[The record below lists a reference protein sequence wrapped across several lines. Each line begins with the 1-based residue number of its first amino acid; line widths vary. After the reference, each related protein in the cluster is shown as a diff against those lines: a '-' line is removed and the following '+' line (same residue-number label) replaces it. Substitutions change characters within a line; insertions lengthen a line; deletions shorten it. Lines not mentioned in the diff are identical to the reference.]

1 MVPLENKLRHFDGS
15 VAGSKT
21 YCVRGEFTE
30 GVIVVGRL
38 LTLRR
43 YFSIPRYRPSAE
55 RWRFSGFFSH
65 CSSAGLLIKDISA
78 STDGISAPTSTTK
91 GALRTPRLRS
101 GRLPICI
108 ELASDS

>member
-1 MVPLENKLRHFDGS
+1 MVPPENKSRYCGGNPAASEAYCERGRPTDG
-15 VAGSKT
+15 
-21 YCVRGEFTE
+21 E
-30 GVIVVGRL
+30 IVVVRL

-43 YFSIPRYRPSAE
+43 YFSIPRYSPSAE

-65 CSSAGLLIKDISA
+65 CSSAGLLINEISV
-78 STDGISAPTSTTK
+78 STEGISAPTSTTK

-108 ELASDS
+108 E